1 MKHGLD
7 AAISD
12 ALVYGFPLYEVA
24 KTRHRDMTGWIGQPP
39 LAPNT
44 ICHDRRLADNA
55 CRWITTPNNDTL
67 YSRAWL
73 DLSGGP
79 VTVAVAA
86 LSSDRY
92 WSIAFMD
99 AFTNNFAVLG
109 QHLDAPGPV
118 VVTLAGPA
126 DHARPVAGRVIHAP
140 GNDVWLLARWIV
152 NGEDDLAAAHAMQE
166 CLSVTPCSPV
176 RSPVVEPTDSMD
188 PANFLAVVA
197 EQLERNPPPR
207 EDASM
212 LSRIAVAGLIP
223 GARDP
228 WASLPVATRRAWQSG
243 MASAHSRIRNAFI
256 GLRRKVDGWWVLDEL
271 EDSDARYEW
280 RAALALAGLGALPAS
295 EATYI
300 GRTTDDDGQLLH
312 GSRNYC
318 LTISREG
325 IPVDA
330 FWSLSLY
337 APTEDGRRFFVENLI
352 DRYSIGD
359 RTAQLHYEPDHSLRI
374 YIQHQI
380 PHEPTRRANWLPAP
394 AGPFQLSLRAYRPR
408 REFQAFEM
416 PLPILSLE

>member
-1 MKHGLD
+1 MKQDLD
-7 AAISD
+7 TAISD
-12 ALVYGFPLYEVA
+12 AFAYGFPLYEVA
-24 KTRHRDMTGWIGQPP
+24 RTRYRDMTGWMEQPR

-44 ICHDRRLADNA
+44 ICHDRRLADNQ

-79 VTVAVAA
+79 VQVAVDA
-86 LSSDRY
+86 LPPDRY

-99 AFTNNFAVLG
+99 AFTNNFALLG

-118 VVTLAGPA
+118 VVTLAGPD
-126 DHARPVAGRVIHAP
+126 DHAKPIAGRVIRAP

-166 CLSVTPCSPV
+166 CLSVTPCKPV

-197 EQLERNPPPR
+197 EQLERNPPPA

-212 LSRIAVAGLIP
+212 LSRIAAVGMVS
-223 GARDP
+223 GACDP
-228 WASLPVATRRAWQSG
+228 WTSLPDATRRAWQSG
-243 MASAHSRIRNAFI
+243 IAAAHSRIRSAFI
-256 GLRRKVDGWWVLDEL
+256 SRRRKVRGWWVLDDL
-271 EDSDARYEW
+271 EDADARYEW
-280 RAALALAGLGALPAS
+280 RAALALGGLGALPPA

-312 GSRNYC
+312 GSNNYC
-318 LTISREG
+318 LTIPRQG
-325 IPVDA
+325 IPAEA

-337 APTEDGRRFFVENLI
+337 EPTPDGRRFFVENPI
-352 DRYSIGD
+352 NRYSIGD
-359 RTAQLHYEPDHSLRI
+359 RTAQLHHEPDNSLRI
-374 YIQHQI
+374 YIQHRM
-380 PHEPTRRANWLPAP
+380 PEEPTRRANWLPAP
-394 AGPFQLSLRAYRPR
+394 TGLFQLSLRAYRPR
-408 REFQAFEM
+408 REIQAFEV
-416 PLPILSLE
+416 PLPILSFE